1 MNTSQVPPE
10 PTAASMAP
18 DRTFAPEH
26 QHAVEVLVNFK
37 AVRLTEHRLTGCE
50 IKQAAISQG
59 VRIQLDFVL
68 FELVGPNRR
77 ELIRDDQIVEVRM
90 GERFEA
96 VPGDD
101 NS

>member
-1 MNTSQVPPE
+1 MNTSQAPFEPTTASVPPDL
-10 PTAASMAP
+10 ASL
-18 DRTFAPEH
+18 PEH
-26 QHAVEVLVNFK
+26 QHAIEVLVNFK
-37 AVRLTEHRLTGCE
+37 SVRLTERRLTGRE
-50 IKQAAISQG
+50 IKQAAIRQG